1 MSSGRKRSMSRD
13 RQVAKIRLET
23 ITMIILYYHSDKVCL
38 KTINMIEGDAD
49 LELLFVENVYNWC
62 LILLSISILG

>member
-23 ITMIILYYHSDKVCL
+23 ITMIISYYHNDKVCM
-38 KTINMIEGDAD
+38 KTIMMIYSDAD
-49 LELLFVENVYNWC
+49 LETPFWDKFYKGKMFKTDASFFC
-62 LILLSISILG
+62 

>member
-23 ITMIILYYHSDKVCL
+23 ITMIISYDHSDKVCL
-38 KTINMIEGDAD
+38 KTIIMIDSDAD
-49 LELLFVENVYNWC
+49 LETPFWDNFFVENV
-62 LILLSISILG
+62 